1 MSVTEKTARSLG
13 KTQLKSN
20 PLIVR
25 WPITPGGSKDVL
37 LFFKVNADSMASNV
51 VNIPVND
58 ECLEKGRKRHSQPEE
73 GRIHSVWKKMV
84 HVETAWDCIEN
95 HVGLCRQDGVFI
107 HMAIHCCLRHG
118 RKSLTS
124 KMNVPDE

>member
-13 KTQLKSN
+13 KTELKSN

-25 WPITPGGSKDVL
+25 WPITPGGSKDGL

-58 ECLEKGRKRHSQPEE
+58 ECLEKGENDTVNQKRE
-73 GRIHSVWKKMV
+73 GFTACGKMV
-84 HVETAWDCIEN
+84 HLEN
-95 HVGLCRQDGVFI
+95 SLGLYGCF
-107 HMAIHCCLRHG
+107 
-118 RKSLTS
+118 RK
-124 KMNVPDE
+124 